1 MVAASGVGGT
11 FLARGFSQCWWDQTP
26 RPPDKN
32 GYIHTTHTHKQKS
45 LYLSWSW
52 SLVWLNNDA
61 KTLLPTTFIPQMTCL
76 TWSHSK
82 RPKGPS
88 ENVYVVTLYFDRIKS
103 VRCCILTTHTGRV
116 VRKFFVVAAHF
127 WLKFPNHAHFTALV
141 FYKITHKSR
150 TL

>member
-61 KTLLPTTFIPQMTCL
+61 KTLLPTTFIPPDDLLDMSLVENVPNESNSNGISLLHILRDLISIIRSKSRDCL
-76 TWSHSK
+76 TLSK
-82 RPKGPS
+82 AYRVIICKIRPF
-88 ENVYVVTLYFDRIKS
+88 LWYFECSKL
-103 VRCCILTTHTGRV
+103 CTYL
-116 VRKFFVVAAHF
+116 
-127 WLKFPNHAHFTALV
+127 
-141 FYKITHKSR
+141 
-150 TL
+150 